1 MSQLRLQI
9 DHVGLLA
16 PDIDALAAEFRD
28 LGFTIVGPTE
38 LASIDDTGHRTGLGQ
53 HSAHVMFGN
62 DYIELTA
69 VDMPAPDHHLAHF
82 LRPPWGMR
90 LLLPR
95 CDDIGRVHS
104 RCEASELN
112 PSPIYTAARKLDYNR
127 GAEAR
132 FNWFAFPTTEWPD
145 VLLAYVQH
153 LTPELVFDPRVCQ
166 HENGARGLT
175 RLYYVADILS
185 AKYGLLASTGQ
196 HVIELVAPAMANSVL
211 GFDVRKST
219 PFAGIGIAVADIE
232 AAENRLRAGKL
243 ELRPVANGLSVQ
255 LECGVCLVFEQAA
268 GE

>member
-1 MSQLRLQI
+1 MSQLHLQI
-9 DHVGLLA
+9 DHIGLLA
-16 PDIDALAAEFRD
+16 PEINALAAEFRG

-38 LASIDDTGHRTGLGQ
+38 LTSIDEEGRRIGLGQ

-69 VDMPAPDHHLAHF
+69 VDMPAPEHHLAHF

-95 CDDIGRVHS
+95 CDDIGRVHA
-104 RCEASELN
+104 RCEARQLN
-112 PSPIYTAARKLDYNR
+112 PSPVYTAARKLDYYR
-127 GAEAR
+127 SAEAR
-132 FNWFAFPTTEWPD
+132 FNWFALPTTEWPD

-175 RLYYVADILS
+175 RLYYVADVLPT
-185 AKYGLLASTGQ
+185 KYGLLASAGG
-196 HVIELVAPAMANSVL
+196 HVIELVTPAMTNDVL
-211 GFDVRKST
+211 GFDVRETT
-219 PFAGIGIAVADIE
+219 PFAGIRIAVADIE
-232 AAENRLRAGKL
+232 AAETRLRSSYT
-243 ELRPVANGLSVQ
+243 ETRPVAKGLSVQ